1 METEKVVGLL
11 IFGTAA
17 IGVVYYLKKNTTTA
31 ATAAATLSPGRGG
44 PATYNAGGRTI
55 AAPPIR
61 PSSAQPAGGSSGSI
75 PNIIAAAAA
84 LFNTSAHTSPGPA
97 QAATTPVNNT
107 PVFTFGQ
114 TQGLAD
120 LSALQARTQDQ
131 LAAMPN
137 AGVVYE
143 TTPSTLVDPG
153 YGSPSP
159 DLSAMVTGLDTSSLP
174 ALDFSSGD
182 SVGVLSA

>member
-1 METEKVVGLL
+1 MGTEKVVGLL
-11 IFGTAA
+11 IVGTAA
-17 IGVVYYLKKNTTTA
+17 IGVVYYMKKNTTTA

-44 PATYNAGGRTI
+44 PATVNAGGRII

-61 PSSAQPAGGSSGSI
+61 PSTAQPASGSSGSI

-84 LFNTSAHTSPGPA
+84 LFNPTAHATPGPA
-97 QAATTPVNNT
+97 QAKTTPVDNT
-107 PVFTFGQ
+107 PVFTLGQ

-137 AGVVYE
+137 SGVVME
-143 TTPSTLVDPG
+143 ATSSTLVDPG

-174 ALDFSSGD
+174 SLDFSSGD
-182 SVGVLSA
+182 SLGVFSA